1 MKERIKILF
10 VCHGNICRS
19 PMAQYIFLQLA
30 EHKGIAQ
37 EFEVDS
43 AATSMEEIGN
53 PVYPP
58 ARRMLARHGITR
70 VDHRARRMTMD
81 DYRYYDY
88 IVVMDGENLWNARRM
103 TGGDPEGKVE
113 MLLEREVAD
122 PWYTDDFETAY
133 EDILEGCEGLLERLT

>member
-1 MKERIKILF
+1 
-10 VCHGNICRS
+10 
-19 PMAQYIFLQLA
+19 MAQYIFSDLA
-30 EHKGIAQ
+30 ELRGLAR

-58 ARRMLARHGITR
+58 ARRILARHGITS

-81 DYRYYDY
+81 DYRYYDH
-88 IVVMDGENLWNARRM
+88 ILVMDGENLWNARRM

-113 MLLEREVAD
+113 MLLDREIAD

-133 EDILEGCEGLLERLT
+133 EDILEGCEDLLERLT